1 VRISGT
7 LGKQAYHARMVK
19 YLRDEL
25 DLLLGSVEQ
34 STGELARAVLTEHGI
49 HSMLHSA
56 TFESAVAMGAK
67 SRFCQLYV
75 RKGSKAEAR
84 RHLEAAWGRTKV
96 DKLVAKSGANRATR
110 GKAPADD
117 ESTAD
122 A

>member
-1 VRISGT
+1 MSALDRRVAE
-7 LGKQAYHARMVK
+7 QAYHARMVK

-25 DLLLGSVEQ
+25 DLLFGAVEQ

-96 DKLVAKSGANRATR
+96 DKLVSSSGRSGRTR
-110 GKAPADD
+110 EGGQAA
-117 ESTAD
+117 EE
-122 A
+122 